1 MSVFDGLHTGRCPE
15 ASNVPSV
22 SPPFRTLPRGNVP
35 ICYHLLKQLQNDPG
49 AILSWR
55 EAKLSDGLRSMRS
68 GISNDTLRQIRSWA
82 ALLMWLLSVG
92 LAVPAQQRDDSARPR
107 VVITAD
113 PELDDNN
120 TIIRAILYS
129 SDVRLEGLVYAGS
142 QFHWRGDGKGTTQY
156 IAGREYTRLG
166 LCPCTSWRFASGEHF
181 MDTIVDAYARAY
193 PNLKVHDPDYP
204 SPEEL
209 RSKIRW
215 GNVDFDGDFSKDTDG
230 SNLIKSLLLD
240 AEPGPVYV
248 TAQGGE
254 STIARALKSIH
265 DQYVRT
271 PQWEAVRDK
280 VSRKL
285 IIIPSGDQDD
295 TDASYIRPNWPG
307 VREYQFTG
315 IYFGY
320 GAQDRAAPEDKI
332 YFSPEWTQ
340 QNISS
345 RGPLGGLY
353 RVWGDGKQFV
363 KGDRTDYFGLS
374 GYTPEQLAK
383 MGYMVWTL
391 PQPKGSFLG
400 EGDTPTFLNLIA
412 IGLRAYVNP
421 QWGGWGGHMIPGVSA
436 FPSFSRIPP
445 PILAADTSGVARGLA
460 PAGSDADK
468 GSAPKAGSVISMN
481 FQLPSV
487 PVRTAAITAS
497 FFAAAQNDFAAR
509 MKWSVTSKFSEANH
523 SPKVSI
529 KGPLDISAHPGR
541 TVSLQGEVSDPDHDT
556 ATVRWWQ
563 YNNAGTYPGD
573 ITFSDPTALT
583 TSFRV
588 PDDAK
593 LGQTI
598 HVILEATDNGTPP
611 LTRYQRV
618 VVTVQ

>member
-1 MSVFDGLHTGRCPE
+1 
-15 ASNVPSV
+15 
-22 SPPFRTLPRGNVP
+22 
-35 ICYHLLKQLQNDPG
+35 
-49 AILSWR
+49 
-55 EAKLSDGLRSMRS
+55 MRS
-68 GISNDTLRQIRSWA
+68 GISTDPPRRIRRWA
-82 ALLMWLLSVG
+82 TILMWMLSAGV
-92 LAVPAQQRDDSARPR
+92 AVPAQQREGPARPR

-129 SDVRLEGLVYAGS
+129 SDVQFEGIVYAGS

-166 LCPCTSWRFASGEHF
+166 LCPCTSWRFAPGEHF
-181 MDTIVDAYARAY
+181 IDNIVDAYARAY

-204 SPEEL
+204 SPEKL
-209 RSKIRW
+209 KSKIKW
-215 GNVDFDGDFSKDTDG
+215 GNVDFDGDFSKDTEG

-240 AEPGPVYV
+240 DEPGPLYV

-265 DQYVRT
+265 DQYAKT

-280 VSRKL
+280 VSGKL

-307 VREYQFTG
+307 VREYHFAG
-315 IYFGY
+315 INFGY
-320 GAQDRAAPEDKI
+320 GAQDHAAPEDKI
-332 YFSPEWTQ
+332 FFSPEWTQ

-345 RGPLGGLY
+345 RGALGNLY

-374 GYTPEQLAK
+374 GYAPRQLAE
-383 MGYMVWTL
+383 MGYMVWLT
-391 PQPKGSFLG
+391 PEPKGSFLG

-412 IGLRAYVNP
+412 IGLRAYENP
-421 QWGGWGGHMIPGVSA
+421 QWGGWGGHMTPNVSA
-436 FPSFSRIPP
+436 FPSFSKVPP
-445 PILAADTSGVARGLA
+445 PILPADTSGNARGLT
-460 PAGSDADK
+460 PAGSDAGK
-468 GSAPKAGSVISMN
+468 GSAPKGGSVISMN
-481 FQLPSV
+481 FQLPPV
-487 PVRTAAITAS
+487 PARTAAIAAR

-509 MKWSVTSKFSEANH
+509 MQWSVTPQFRAANH
-523 SPKVSI
+523 PLKVSI
-529 KGPLDISAHPGR
+529 KGSLDISAHPGS
-541 TVSLQGEVSDPDHDT
+541 TVHLEGAVSDPDHNT
-556 ATVRWWQ
+556 ATVTWWQ
-563 YNNAGTYPGD
+563 YNHAGTYPGD

-583 TSFRV
+583 TTFRV
-588 PDDAK
+588 PEDAK